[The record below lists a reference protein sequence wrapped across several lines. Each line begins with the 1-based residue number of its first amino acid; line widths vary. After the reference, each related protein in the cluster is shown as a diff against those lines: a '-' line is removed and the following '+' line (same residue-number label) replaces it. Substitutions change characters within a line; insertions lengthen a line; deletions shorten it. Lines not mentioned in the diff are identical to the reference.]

1 MTSLKF
7 RSSGSSSFRYPYLLE
22 SNLPCS
28 CSGKHDGIAVIPRS
42 AKKICGL
49 LLTDLRKPPLHALD
63 LAYIDVSLAINFCPA
78 VLVFPVTCK
87 QYGLSSFA
95 YYRRQHY
102 QIVIFGQ
109 EGGGLGPVA

>member
-1 MTSLKF
+1 MTSLKNF
-7 RSSGSSSFRYPYLLE
+7 DQVAHPRFGILIYL
-22 SNLPCS
+22 NLICRVHVVANTTVLLLF
-28 CSGKHDGIAVIPRS
+28 HDRP
-42 AKKICGL
+42 KKICGL

-95 YYRRQHY
+95 
-102 QIVIFGQ
+102 
-109 EGGGLGPVA
+109 